1 MSCRVVHA
9 AAGGN
14 HSCVLTAC
22 GAVMTSGS
30 NAYGQLGH
38 GDARRRYA
46 FQRVESLRGASVATV
61 ACGEDHTGAVLSGG
75 GLYLWGRGDWGQLG
89 TGDGRSHWKPR
100 AVRGVNVAPPVSAE
114 RFLAF
119 AGGAE
124 GDERTSEEERALGD
138 DPRNEMGGANQH
150 ATIDQETAAVYA

>member
-1 MSCRVVHA
+1 MRSRLRRPGVLLLGLLAQPGAHA
-9 AAGGN
+9 D
-14 HSCVLTAC
+14 C
-22 GAVMTSGS
+22 GS
-30 NAYGQLGH
+30 
-38 GDARRRYA
+38 DAEV
-46 FQRVESLRGASVATV
+46 FTPAS
-61 ACGEDHTGAVLSGG
+61 EDHTGAVLSGG

-124 GDERTSEEERALGD
+124 GDSERTSEEER
-138 DPRNEMGGANQH
+138 GAESIH
-150 ATIDQETAAVYA
+150 M